1 MKLCKV
7 EPWVKVRAEK
17 IEDGFGVKSHL
28 EGIDIAATE
37 RDFYRQSRIVR
48 IERIKRKEE
57 ISNKIGGEKK

>member
-7 EPWVKVRAEK
+7 EPEVKVRAEK

-48 IERIKRKEE
+48 IGRIKRKEE